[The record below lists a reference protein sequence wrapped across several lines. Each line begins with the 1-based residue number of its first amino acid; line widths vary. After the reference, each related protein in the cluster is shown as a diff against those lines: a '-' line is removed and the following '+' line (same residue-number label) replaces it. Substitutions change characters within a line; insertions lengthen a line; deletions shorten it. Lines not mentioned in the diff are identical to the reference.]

1 MIQTFVLIPK
11 DRGGGLEG
19 FAQQRRHGY
28 ICIAL
33 KSFYA
38 SVECV
43 ERNLDP
49 LMADLVVAD
58 PTRTEKTICLA
69 VSPSM
74 KKKGVRKRCRVFEI
88 PDGMD
93 YVMAP
98 PRMQLYINYSVRIY
112 RILLRYFS
120 KQDTHVYSIDESFM
134 DVTDYLA
141 LYGMSARDLGLKIRA
156 EIFAE
161 TDIPAACM
169 HWVSIPWGSWRFP
182 RIRTTCSRNS
192 EKTRSFCS
200 TIFGASRCYK
210 ERQLFLYLE
219 NGMQALQKIVSP
231 ILFALADAPHNEM
244 ALEKVSRSLVEQL
257 GRLRIREFAHALPT
271 IDDGRHRPGQV
282 WTLVETMVVLAQVD
296 GQRVGHE
303 LVSDVLRLIH
313 QSLEADAQLFPCAC
327 CAHEGRQIVV
337 KAQAHI
343 FVKVQENVA
352 LRRKA
357 AVESRFADAACI
369 ADVLNSDLFVA
380 VSAKQIDCNI
390 GYIVPVHDSSY
401 QISQRRQYRSRDE
414 P

>member
-1 MIQTFVLIPK
+1 MKNRT
-11 DRGGGLEG
+11 
-19 FAQQRRHGY
+19 Y
-28 ICIAL
+28 IAIDL

-43 ERNLDP
+43 ERGLDP
-49 LMADLVVAD
+49 MGVNLVVAD
-58 PTRTEKTICLA
+58 ASRTEKTICLA

-192 EKTRSFCS
+192 ERTRSFC
-200 TIFGASRCYK
+200 
-210 ERQLFLYLE
+210 
-219 NGMQALQKIVSP
+219 
-231 ILFALADAPHNEM
+231 
-244 ALEKVSRSLVEQL
+244 
-257 GRLRIREFAHALPT
+257 
-271 IDDGRHRPGQV
+271 
-282 WTLVETMVVLAQVD
+282 
-296 GQRVGHE
+296 
-303 LVSDVLRLIH
+303 
-313 QSLEADAQLFPCAC
+313 
-327 CAHEGRQIVV
+327 
-337 KAQAHI
+337 
-343 FVKVQENVA
+343 
-352 LRRKA
+352 
-357 AVESRFADAACI
+357 
-369 ADVLNSDLFVA
+369 
-380 VSAKQIDCNI
+380 
-390 GYIVPVHDSSY
+390 
-401 QISQRRQYRSRDE
+401 
-414 P
+414 

>member
-49 LMADLVVAD
+49 LKADLVVAD

-74 KKKGVRKRCRVFEI
+74 KKKGVRNRCRVFEI

-120 KQDTHVYSIDESFM
+120 KQDIHVYSVDESFM

-141 LYGMSARDLGLKIRA
+141 LYGMSARGLGL
-156 EIFAE
+156 
-161 TDIPAACM
+161 
-169 HWVSIPWGSWRFP
+169 
-182 RIRTTCSRNS
+182 
-192 EKTRSFCS
+192 
-200 TIFGASRCYK
+200 
-210 ERQLFLYLE
+210 
-219 NGMQALQKIVSP
+219 
-231 ILFALADAPHNEM
+231 
-244 ALEKVSRSLVEQL
+244 
-257 GRLRIREFAHALPT
+257 
-271 IDDGRHRPGQV
+271 
-282 WTLVETMVVLAQVD
+282 
-296 GQRVGHE
+296 
-303 LVSDVLRLIH
+303 
-313 QSLEADAQLFPCAC
+313 
-327 CAHEGRQIVV
+327 
-337 KAQAHI
+337 
-343 FVKVQENVA
+343 
-352 LRRKA
+352 
-357 AVESRFADAACI
+357 
-369 ADVLNSDLFVA
+369 
-380 VSAKQIDCNI
+380 
-390 GYIVPVHDSSY
+390 
-401 QISQRRQYRSRDE
+401 
-414 P
+414 

>member
-1 MIQTFVLIPK
+1 MIQTFVLILK
-11 DRGGGLEG
+11 DKGGGLEG
-19 FAQQRRHGY
+19 FAQQRRRMH
-28 ICIAL
+28 ICIDL

-49 LMADLVVAD
+49 LKADLVVAD

-74 KKKGVRKRCRVFEI
+74 KKKGVRNRCRVFEI

-98 PRMQLYINYSVRIY
+98 PRMQLYINYSGRIY

-120 KQDTHVYSIDESFM
+120 KQDIHVYSVDESFM

-141 LYGMSARDLGLKIRA
+141 LYGMSARGLGLKIRS

-161 TDIPAACM
+161 TGIPAACM
-169 HWVSIPWGSWRFP
+169 HWASIPWGSWRFT

-296 GQRVGHE
+296 SQRMGHK
-303 LVSDVLRLIH
+303 LVADALRLIH

-327 CAHEGRQIVV
+327 RAHEGRQIVV

-357 AVESRFADAACI
+357 AVESRFADATCI
-369 ADVLNSDLFVA
+369 ADVLNSDLLVA